1 MKKLKGTIKK
11 LLPLLFLIAGCTPPR
26 LITQWKANDFNSL
39 EGKKILIVGLLPRE
53 QFQAQAKLEKQ
64 LVTQLNAIGY
74 NATASSMVYTSDVAD
89 ADEQTVIEKLQGSG
103 FDAVLTVTLT
113 GKSSERKYLPDNIY
127 YPPYGD
133 YYNRF
138 DIYHNDLFNHV
149 YKPGYYIIDTDFAWK
164 TDLFDL
170 KSKKLLYSIQIQS
183 ATDLNTEKLAA
194 GYGAIVVSSLRSN
207 TR

>member
-1 MKKLKGTIKK
+1 MKKLQGTVKK

-39 EGKKILIVGLLPRE
+39 GGKKILVLALLPRE
-53 QFQAQAKLEKQ
+53 QFQAEAKLEKQ
-64 LVTQLNAIGY
+64 LVTQLNAIGC
-74 NATASSMVYTSDVAD
+74 NATASKKVYASDVAD
-89 ADEQTVIEKLQGSG
+89 VDEQTAIEKLQGSG

-138 DIYHNDLFNHV
+138 DIYRNDLFNQV

-170 KSKKLLYSIQIQS
+170 KSKKLLCSIQIQS

-194 GYGAIVVSSLRSN
+194 GYAVIVVSSLQPNPR
-207 TR
+207 

>member
-1 MKKLKGTIKK
+1 MKKLKGTLKK
-11 LLPLLFLIAGCTPPR
+11 LLPLLFLIAACTPPR

-39 EGKKILIVGLLPRE
+39 GGKKILVLGLLPLA
-53 QFQAQAKLEKQ
+53 QFQTEARLEKQ

-74 NATASSMVYTSDVAD
+74 NATASNNLYASDAAD
-89 ADEQTVIEKLQGSG
+89 VDEQTAIEKLQGSG

-138 DIYHNDLFNHV
+138 DIYRNDLFNQV

-170 KSKKLLYSIQIQS
+170 KYKKLLCSIQIQS

-194 GYGAIVVSSLRSN
+194 GYAAIVVSSLIPNPR
-207 TR
+207 